1 MMRCTITS
9 PITSA
14 VFEGLSA
21 IRVFTT
27 TGAREILPGH
37 IALIAGL
44 APDSSVELVPAD
56 GSTPLHIGV
65 AAGSFFQFEQDDA
78 LILTP
83 SMTNG

>member
-14 VFEGLSA
+14 VFEGLPRSGSSQH
-21 IRVFTT
+21 R
-27 TGAREILPGH
+27 GEGNPPGH
-37 IALIAGL
+37 IALIAVWRL
-44 APDSSVELVPAD
+44 IRSVELVPAD